1 MDKNAVIR
9 EESDNLGNVIK
20 HLVDFDAQQRAL
32 ISSAVT
38 GREERRRELE
48 AERSK
53 INEEYMAQAQKEL
66 ESLAESESIRA
77 ETEVKAVKSAARK
90 NIAEL
95 DKTAAEK
102 SEFWVEEIYR
112 RTLSGE

>member
-38 GREERRRELE
+38 P
-48 AERSK
+48 K
-53 INEEYMAQAQKEL
+53 P
-66 ESLAESESIRA
+66 
-77 ETEVKAVKSAARK
+77 EV
-90 NIAEL
+90 
-95 DKTAAEK
+95 
-102 SEFWVEEIYR
+102 
-112 RTLSGE
+112 